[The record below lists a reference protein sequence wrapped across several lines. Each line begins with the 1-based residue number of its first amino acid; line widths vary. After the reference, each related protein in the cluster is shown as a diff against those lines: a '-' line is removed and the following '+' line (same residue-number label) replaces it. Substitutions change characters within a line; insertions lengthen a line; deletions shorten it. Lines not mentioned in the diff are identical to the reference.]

1 VSRRRFTRYAT
12 STKHITGCAL
22 AIVGP
27 TLAVAGVVAPP
38 VGLALVPVL
47 YAVGAIAAPAHRRVE
62 IIDGLDLHDVQRS
75 LEQLRRRIHARVP
88 DRIAL
93 KVTRIATTITATLP
107 RADAL
112 GAGSPGQYVL
122 VACATDYLPTALQ
135 AYLDLPRNY
144 ADHHIV
150 ADGKTPLDLLAE
162 QLDLLSNEIDE
173 IVENINAADSGKLIA
188 HGQFLAEKFGHG
200 PLDIGDSTR

>member
-1 VSRRRFTRYAT
+1 MSRGRFARYAT

-22 AIVGP
+22 AVVGP
-27 TLAVAGVVAPP
+27 ALAVAGVLAPP

-47 YAVGAIAAPAHRRVE
+47 YAIGAVAAPARRRVD
-62 IIDGLDLHDVQRS
+62 IVAGLELHDVQRS
-75 LEQLRRRIHARVP
+75 LEQLQRRTLARVP

-93 KVTRIATTITATLP
+93 KVTRIATTIVEILP
-107 RADAL
+107 RAGAL
-112 GAGSPGQYVL
+112 GAGSPGPYVL

-135 AYLDLPRNY
+135 RYLDLPRAY
-144 ADHHIV
+144 ADRHVV

-188 HGQFLAEKFGHG
+188 HGRFLAEKFGHG
-200 PLDIGDSTR
+200 PLDIGDTTR

>member
-1 VSRRRFTRYAT
+1 VSRGPLTRYAT

-27 TLAVAGVVAPP
+27 TLAVAGVLAPP

-47 YAVGAIAAPAHRRVE
+47 YAVGAFAAPARRRVN

-75 LEQLRRRIHARVP
+75 LEQLQRRTLARVP

-93 KVTRIATTITATLP
+93 KVTRIATTITETLP
-107 RADAL
+107 RAGAL
-112 GAGSPGQYVL
+112 GAGSPGPYVL
-122 VACATDYLPTALQ
+122 VACATDYLPTAVQ
-135 AYLDLPRNY
+135 AYLDLPRGY
-144 ADHHIV
+144 ADHHVV

-162 QLDLLSNEIDE
+162 QLDLLSNEIDD
-173 IVENINAADSGKLIA
+173 IVENINAADSGRLLA
-188 HGQFLAEKFGHG
+188 HGRFLAEKFGHG
-200 PLDIGDSTR
+200 PLDIGDTTC